1 VRKTRRYLLIT
12 LLIAAVGFVSWLLL
26 SSPSEPVYQGKPLSH
41 WCEQFVNTLSKPDN
55 QSQEQAGIAIRTI
68 GTNAIP
74 TLLVMLQAQDSK
86 SKLMLIQL
94 AQKQHFFH
102 IKWTTAEFRH
112 QEAEMGFLILS
123 SDGKSAIPALLEIYN
138 ERHSDPNDAIRYT
151 AENILGS
158 MGPAAADAV
167 PRFVQAT
174 THTNVYIRWSA
185 ILTLGA
191 IHAKPELTLPALA
204 RSLRDPVDYV
214 RRDAASALG
223 EFGTN
228 ANSAVP
234 VLIKSL
240 ADPSS
245 AVRGKAASALKKIDP
260 EAAAK
265 AGVK

>member
-1 VRKTRRYLLIT
+1 LLIT

-26 SSPSEPVYQGKPLSH
+26 RQPSEPVYQGKPLSH

-74 TLLVMLQAQDSK
+74 TLLLMLQAEDSK
-86 SKLMLIQL
+86 IKLKLIQL

-102 IKWTTAEFRH
+102 IKWTDTEFRH

-123 SDGKSAIPALLEIYN
+123 SDGKSAIPAIPALLEIYN

-158 MGPAAADAV
+158 MGPVAADAV

-185 ILTLGA
+185 ILTLRA
-191 IHAKPELTLPALA
+191 IHANPNLTVPVLT

-214 RRDAASALG
+214 RRDAASALAA
-223 EFGTN
+223 FGHD
-228 ANSAVP
+228 AKSAVP
-234 VLIKSL
+234 DLIKCL
-240 ADPSS
+240 ADPSP
-245 AVRGKAASALKKIDP
+245 AVREQAAAALKTIDP